1 MIVKPLCYLSCMNDF
16 NVDIQLFDLSD
27 SLYFFDKHLFIIE
40 RFLLYIKLI
49 QFNVSFI
56 KAHFEL
62 FFFGYASLHHHLNFM
77 MTIVSLID
85 VLVIRQGFVEIH
97 IFSMSHLSHI

>member
-1 MIVKPLCYLSCMNDF
+1 MNGF

-27 SLYFFDKHLFIIE
+27 SLKTEYTIVDHLYFFDKHLFIIE

-62 FFFGYASLHHHLNFM
+62 FFSVTLLY
-77 MTIVSLID
+77 II
-85 VLVIRQGFVEIH
+85 I
-97 IFSMSHLSHI
+97 